1 MATNT
6 NRRHKLLVNAPVQNR
21 IIRSISWP
29 PALVLSVTTVV
40 LCVFCT
46 NLADEALMARVE
58 LPSLVPIL
66 VTVIGFL
73 VVAVGYVMLNAL
85 KISNRI
91 AGPMY
96 RLRNTLE
103 DVKAGDFTARAT
115 LRDSDF
121 LKVFAD
127 DLNDFLDWLEEHP
140 PQDVATESSA
150 AAHSAVAAD
159 PGDETAESPVAGAP
173 AGDTAGR

>member
-6 NRRHKLLVNAPVQNR
+6 NRRRKLLVNAPVQNR

-29 PALVLSVTTVV
+29 PALVLSFTTLV
-40 LCVFCT
+40 LCVYCR

-58 LPSLVPIL
+58 LPSLVPIF
-66 VTVIGFL
+66 VTVISFL
-73 VVAVGYVMLNAL
+73 FVALGYVILNAL

-96 RLRNTLE
+96 RLRKTLE
-103 DVKAGDFTARAT
+103 DVKAGDFTSRAT

-127 DLNDFLDWLEEHP
+127 DLNEFLDWLEEHP
-140 PQDVATESSA
+140 PQGVATGSSA
-150 AAHSAVAAD
+150 PAQPAVADDA
-159 PGDETAESPVAGAP
+159 GDETAESSVAGAP
-173 AGDTAGR
+173 AADTTSA